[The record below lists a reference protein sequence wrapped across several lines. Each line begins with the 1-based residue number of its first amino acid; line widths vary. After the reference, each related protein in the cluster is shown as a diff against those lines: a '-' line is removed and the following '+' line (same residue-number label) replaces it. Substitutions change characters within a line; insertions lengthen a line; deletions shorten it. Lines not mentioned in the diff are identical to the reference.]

1 MSDERHEYLALRVEK
16 DLAIAERLLRETLYD
31 VVLQDRDI
39 HAVPWH
45 DEERLAKVAERVSA
59 VVAQYH
65 RNIRG
70 PLEEAMTLAVVD
82 DSLSRTS
89 A

>member
-1 MSDERHEYLALRVEK
+1 VSEDRHEYLALRVEK

-31 VVLQDRDI
+31 VVLQNRDV

-45 DEERLAKVAERVSA
+45 DEERLAIVAARLSGVVS
-59 VVAQYH
+59 QYH
-65 RNIRG
+65 RNIRR
-70 PLEEAMTLAVVD
+70 PLEESMRRAVVV